1 MDSFNMPTHALTREQ
16 AERLDEWIKEYKKP
30 SDETSVNALDY
41 VRWLQTC
48 PDGMVIVQ
56 GRPALAGN
64 EIEWTD
70 AVRRSKVWCKAN
82 PVDENDDDQ

>member
-1 MDSFNMPTHALTREQ
+1 MTNND
-16 AERLDEWIKEYKKP
+16 D
-30 SDETSVNALDY
+30 SVNILDY

-56 GRPALAGN
+56 GRPALAGD

-70 AVRRSKVWCKAN
+70 AVRRSKMWCKAN
-82 PVDENDDDQ
+82 PPINEDF